1 MHRAEAP
8 LPSQPHDRLE
18 LLYRISQ
25 SFNSTLELDRVLE
38 AVIDGVIS
46 ATRAERGFL
55 MLIEEDGSLSFRT
68 ARGMERQTVEQKD
81 FIISRGV
88 VERVA
93 AEGLPLLTSNAQRDE
108 RLDNRASVRLYGLRS
123 ILCVPMRLKARTT
136 GLIYVDNRLQNGVFT
151 AEDLDLT
158 VSIASS
164 AAIAVENARLYQ
176 VAVEKGRMQ
185 RELQVA
191 RELQS
196 SLIPSSV
203 PLLPGWT
210 FSACWKP
217 AREVS
222 GDFYD
227 FITLEDVSLSAL
239 VADVSDK
246 GLGAAM
252 FMALSRSVLR
262 AVAGL
267 HGSPAQDIAKA
278 SQLIWQDS
286 SDKMFITLF
295 YAHIQPNS
303 GELIYVNAGHNP
315 PLFYNAA
322 RDELTWLERTGM
334 AAGVEKST
342 VFTQHSLQMQAGDFL
357 LVYTDGVTDS
367 ETSGS
372 PLGEAGLRE
381 LAHACRRQPAAA
393 LVQSLQQSLCG
404 SAGEAQVDDLTVM
417 VIRRGAA

>member
-1 MHRAEAP
+1 

-55 MLIEEDGSLSFRT
+55 MLLEEDGRLTFRT
-68 ARGMERQTVEQKD
+68 ARGMQRETIEEKD

-93 AEGLPLLTSNAQRDE
+93 VEGTPLLTSNAQRDE

-123 ILCVPMRLKARTT
+123 ILCVPMRLKERTL

-151 AEDLDLT
+151 DDDLDLT

-176 VAVEKGRMQ
+176 IAVEKGRMQ

-191 RELQS
+191 QDVQR
-196 SLIPSSV
+196 SLIPTQL
-203 PLLPGWT
+203 PALPGWT
-210 FSACWKP
+210 FSACWVP
-217 AREVS
+217 ARVVS

-227 FITLEDVSLSAL
+227 FITLDDGTLAAL

-278 SQLIWQDS
+278 SHLIWKDS
-286 SDKMFITLF
+286 AENMFLTLF
-295 YAHIQPNS
+295 YTHIDPN
-303 GELIYVNAGHNP
+303 GEDLTYVNAGHNP
-315 PLFYNAA
+315 PLYYHAA
-322 RDELTWLERTGM
+322 DDTLTWLNRTGM
-334 AAGVEKST
+334 AAGVENDT
-342 VFTQHSLQMQAGDFL
+342 PYEQNTLHMQDGDFL
-357 LVYTDGVTDS
+357 VIYTDGVTDS
-367 ETSGS
+367 ELTGS
-372 PLGEAGLRE
+372 PLGEQGLF
-381 LAHACRRQPAAA
+381 A
-393 LVQSLQQSLCG
+393 LVEKQRHASADELVSALQRELCG
-404 SAGEAQVDDLTVM
+404 SSGEGQVDDLTVM
-417 VIRRGAA
+417 VIRKNAV

>member
-1 MHRAEAP
+1 MS
-8 LPSQPHDRLE
+8 SQQHDRLE

-55 MLIEEDGSLSFRT
+55 MLIEEDGSLSLRT
-68 ARGMERQTVEQKD
+68 ARGMERQTIEQKD

-88 VERVA
+88 VDRVA
-93 AEGLPLLTSNAQRDE
+93 AEGIPLLTSNAQRDE

-123 ILCVPMRLKARTT
+123 ILCVPMRLKGRTT

-185 RELQVA
+185 SELQVA
-191 RELQS
+191 QDMQR
-196 SLIPSSV
+196 SLFPTAV
-203 PLLPGWT
+203 PQLPGWT

-227 FITLEDVSLSAL
+227 FITLDDGTLSAL

-246 GLGAAM
+246 GGRRHVHGA
-252 FMALSRSVLR
+252 L
-262 AVAGL
+262 
-267 HGSPAQDIAKA
+267 AQR
-278 SQLIWQDS
+278 
-286 SDKMFITLF
+286 
-295 YAHIQPNS
+295 
-303 GELIYVNAGHNP
+303 
-315 PLFYNAA
+315 AA
-322 RDELTWLERTGM
+322 RRGRTVRFSRPDVPKPASSSGRIPP
-334 AAGVEKST
+334 KTCLSP
-342 VFTQHSLQMQAGDFL
+342 SLRPHRARRRAD
-357 LVYTDGVTDS
+357 
-367 ETSGS
+367 
-372 PLGEAGLRE
+372 LRQ
-381 LAHACRRQPAAA
+381 RRA
-393 LVQSLQQSLCG
+393 
-404 SAGEAQVDDLTVM
+404 
-417 VIRRGAA
+417 